1 MAISAEHNKFV
12 YPDYISALPADI
24 YIQGAVK
31 RQDMYDEG
39 RLKIQNQI
47 DTFSQIQNQLVKPV
61 DKQYFE
67 KEMGNLLKEINKN
80 AGLDF
85 SVKGNFNAVMNIGKP
100 LENNSY
106 IRGAIKSSSNY
117 NKMMEEYQS
126 LPSDQRGSANDYFFM
141 KNINSWMSDETP
153 GSQLNYSSYVPY
165 DSNIN
170 KAYGEVI
177 SKLKPVTEKKLT
189 FSKDGKW
196 MIKEVIS
203 SVDQQRVMAAY
214 MGAIGESGMRQLQ
227 MDAQYKLETTGKD
240 IVGQQYLAEQ
250 KLNYDGL
257 EEYINQA
264 SSQYQELVLNKK
276 ENSPEAIQLKTELDK
291 RAKQRDILA
300 KKLSTNPNDFS
311 NGELL
316 NFIINDSVMD
326 TAGAY
331 AYSSVEQDINANP
344 YALSEF
350 NKGLEL
356 ANYIQ
361 KQQIDMEADMMR
373 QSLGLGS
380 SSGKLAPPPPGSQAT
395 TAELR
400 KNSEQFYSSA
410 DLFGGFADAGQY
422 KEFINAFER
431 HVVGS
436 EFAYDKDGKIIR
448 NTKIP
453 GKNTVGDAIA
463 RFSDFENWDDKD
475 REVMAKAFGSASK
488 AEQFY
493 NKMKVLGNTLGVSSE
508 AKSYNKN
515 IQGINLDLTGKEEEE
530 VEKILTDNF
539 SKYGFKFEQ
548 TGIGDNIIV
557 TAPNGETQTFEL
569 DNWTKSGDREEAK
582 RLQEFI
588 GNNSPIKATFRS
600 EQFIYDNELK
610 RDKIYPT
617 TAIDLDNTNLLVD
630 YNIPGFEP
638 HTKIMRVEDFL
649 NLSAAELYSITG
661 VSADKQGL
669 VRVDN

>member
-141 KNINSWMSDETP
+141 KNVNSWMSDETP
-153 GSQLNYSSYVPY
+153 GSQLNYSSYIPY

-227 MDAQYKLETTGKD
+227 MDAQYKLETTGKN

-361 KQQIDMEADMMR
+361 KQQIDMQADMMR

-395 TAELR
+395 TSDLR
-400 KNSEQFYSSA
+400 DQGEQFYNST
-410 DLFGGFADAGQY
+410 DLFGGFANEDQY
-422 KEFINAFER
+422 KEFMMAFDR
-431 HVVGS
+431 HVVGA
-436 EFAYDKDGKIIR
+436 EFKYDKDGKIIR

-493 NKMKVLGNTLGVSSE
+493 NKMKALGNTLGVSSE

-557 TAPNGETQTFEL
+557 TAPNGKNTTIQL
-569 DNWTKSGDREEAK
+569 DNWTKSGDTEEAK
-582 RLQEFI
+582 NLQTFI
-588 GNNSPIKATFRS
+588 TENSPMKVTFRT
-600 EQFIYDNELK
+600 EDFIYDKEGRSK
-610 RDKIYPT
+610 VYPVKGINLS
-617 TAIDLDNTNLLVD
+617 ATNLIVD
-630 YNIPGFEP
+630 YNVPGYEQYS
-638 HTKIMRVEDFL
+638 KIMRVEDFL
-649 NLSAAELYSITG
+649 GLSAAQLIHITA
-661 VSADKQGL
+661 VNAEKKGL
-669 VRVDN
+669 SEIDN